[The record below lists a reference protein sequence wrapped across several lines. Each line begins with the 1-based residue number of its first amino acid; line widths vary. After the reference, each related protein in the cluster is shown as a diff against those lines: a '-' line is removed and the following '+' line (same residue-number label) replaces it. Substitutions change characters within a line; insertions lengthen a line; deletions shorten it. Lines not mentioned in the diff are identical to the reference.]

1 MSPFIICENL
11 VKIYKVAELEVIA
24 IQGLD
29 LTVQEGELIGIVGA
43 SGSGKSTFLNVL
55 GGLDRPSAGKI
66 AVNGRNLLKLSDAE
80 LDAYRRNEVGF
91 IWQQS
96 ARNLMPYLTAQE
108 NVELPMTV
116 AGLNPRQ
123 KRAWAQELLEATG
136 LWEHRQHKTAQLS
149 GGQQQRV
156 AIAVALANKP
166 SLLLGDEP
174 TGELDSTTSD
184 ETLALF
190 QRLNEQ
196 FGLTTILVTH
206 DPQVSKAV
214 DRVVTIRD
222 GRTSSETVRRA
233 NHAAEQ
239 ANQEAIFDEY
249 VMVDGAGRL
258 QIPPDIR
265 EKIGLSDRVTI
276 VVTEDGGVLVK
287 PVGEKEIRAGRDGRS
302 ALSADEPP
310 EPPAKGWQRLL
321 SKWKRQK

>member
-1 MSPFIICENL
+1 MRPFIVCENL

-24 IQGLD
+24 VQGLD

-55 GGLDRPSAGKI
+55 GGLDRPSAGKVE
-66 AVNGRNLLKLSDAE
+66 VNGRNLLKLSDAQ

-96 ARNLMPYLTAQE
+96 ARNLIPYLTAKE
-108 NVELPMTV
+108 NIELPMTI
-116 AGLNPRQ
+116 AGISPRQ
-123 KRAWAQELLEATG
+123 KRAWAQELLEAVG
-136 LWEHRQHKTAQLS
+136 LWEHRKHKLAQLS
-149 GGQQQRV
+149 GGQQQRI
-156 AIAVALANKP
+156 AIAVSLANKP

-174 TGELDSTTSD
+174 TGELDSATSD
-184 ETLALF
+184 DTLALF

-196 FGLTTILVTH
+196 FGLTTIIVTH

-214 DRVVTIRD
+214 GRVVTIRD

-233 NHAAEQ
+233 NHAEEHADAETV
-239 ANQEAIFDEY
+239 FDEY

-258 QIPPDIR
+258 QIPPEMR

-276 VVTEDGGVLVK
+276 TMSENGGVLVK
-287 PVGEKEIRAGRDGRS
+287 PVVGNENRVGRDGRS
-302 ALSADEPP
+302 PTITDEPP
-310 EPPAKGWQRLL
+310 KVQPKGLRRLL
-321 SKWKRQK
+321 DRWKAR